1 MSDKT
6 FDPRC
11 VELAAI
17 FLDDGRQI
25 AHEIGADLERC
36 DLSDVDDLA
45 ITIQLAIE
53 EWLAAH
59 PVAK

>member
-1 MSDKT
+1 MSGKT

-11 VELAAI
+11 AELAAA
-17 FLDDGRQI
+17 FLDGDG
-25 AHEIGADLERC
+25 C

-45 ITIQLAIE
+45 ITIQVAIE

-59 PVAK
+59 PVSK